1 MLLDSKMTEME
12 PVLMFMKHVLMVTR
26 MMELDNVSSNLQVVE
41 ITLLMTEMEIVLL
54 SSNNTLLSSS
64 CMTHQENPPDVTQ
77 LAQNVNLKD
86 NVLPVKSVIPLIQLP
101 NNAFF
106 VMDVFHVMVQ
116 IQLNVPDVS
125 TLKFTTELER
135 PVLIL
140 LAQSMDVFNAIW
152 TQLVKFANLDIL

>member
-1 MLLDSKMTEME
+1 MLLDSKMMEME

-26 MMELDNVSSNLQVVE
+26 MMELDNVFSNLQVVE

-86 NVLPVKSVIPLIQLP
+86 NVLPVKSVIP
-101 NNAFF
+101 
-106 VMDVFHVMVQ
+106 
-116 IQLNVPDVS
+116 
-125 TLKFTTELER
+125 
-135 PVLIL
+135 
-140 LAQSMDVFNAIW
+140 
-152 TQLVKFANLDIL
+152 

>member
-1 MLLDSKMTEME
+1 MEME
-12 PVLMFMKHVLMVTR
+12 PVLMFMNHVLMVTR
-26 MMELDNVSSNLQVVE
+26 MMELDNVFSNLQVVE

-125 TLKFTTELER
+125 TLKFTTELVR

-140 LAQSMDVFNAIW
+140 LAQSRDVFNAIW
-152 TQLVKFANLDIL
+152 TQLVKFVKLDIL